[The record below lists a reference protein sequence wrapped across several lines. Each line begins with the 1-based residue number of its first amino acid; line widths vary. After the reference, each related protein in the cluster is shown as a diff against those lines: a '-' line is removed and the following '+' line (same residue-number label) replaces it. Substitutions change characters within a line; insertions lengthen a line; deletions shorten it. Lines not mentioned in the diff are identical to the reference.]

1 MEASEMKKMLEEA
14 KQQLKS
20 IVIVE
25 DKEFLLA
32 LINGNIEKEDHKE
45 KHARINE
52 ENWEIITNPKSKH
65 ICN

>member
-1 MEASEMKKMLEEA
+1 MEASETKKLLEEA

-32 LINGNIEKEDHKE
+32 LINGNIEKEDHKLKHDRMLELMKKIE
-45 KHARINE
+45 KL
-52 ENWEIITNPKSKH
+52 
-65 ICN
+65 

>member
-1 MEASEMKKMLEEA
+1 MEASETKKLLEKA

-32 LINGNIEKEDHKE
+32 LINGNIEKEDHKLKHDRMLELMKKIE
-45 KHARINE
+45 KL
-52 ENWEIITNPKSKH
+52 
-65 ICN
+65 

>member
-1 MEASEMKKMLEEA
+1 MEASEIKKLLEEA

-32 LINGNIEKEDHKE
+32 LINDNIVKEDHKQKHE
-45 KHARINE
+45 KILE
-52 ENWEIITNPKSKH
+52 LMEKIEKL
-65 ICN
+65 

>member
-1 MEASEMKKMLEEA
+1 METSEIKKLLEEA

-32 LINGNIEKEDHKE
+32 LINGKIEKEDHKQKHE
-45 KHARINE
+45 KMIE
-52 ENWEIITNPKSKH
+52 LMKKIEKL
-65 ICN
+65 

>member
-1 MEASEMKKMLEEA
+1 MKKLLEEA

-32 LINGNIEKEDHKE
+32 LINGKIEKEDHKQKHE
-45 KHARINE
+45 KMIE
-52 ENWEIITNPKSKH
+52 LMKKIEKL
-65 ICN
+65 

>member
-1 MEASEMKKMLEEA
+1 MEASEMKKLLEEA

-32 LINGNIEKEDHKE
+32 LINGNIEKEDHKQKHDRMLELMKKIE
-45 KHARINE
+45 KL
-52 ENWEIITNPKSKH
+52 
-65 ICN
+65 

>member
-1 MEASEMKKMLEEA
+1 MKKLLEEA

-32 LINGNIEKEDHKE
+32 LISGNIEKDAHKQKHERMLELMKKIE
-45 KHARINE
+45 KL
-52 ENWEIITNPKSKH
+52 
-65 ICN
+65 